1 MKTDRHFVFP
11 SVCLF
16 CLRLANC
23 IMKMSINFPTICR
36 QTGVYVCHSVLP
48 PSSHSHTH
56 ILTRTHSCLSHSM
69 PIANWVH
76 LLAANIDMTD
86 TFLFYFICIFIS
98 LFAYSIS
105 DFSLSFIISSF
116 FFCFSI
122 FIQLHLW
129 RLVPWPSPKTFANH
143 VFAFISLSSTALP
156 APDVPLPGC
165 ICVCECVCISVSAL
179 VPLLVRAVSNDIL
192 ISKGETK

>member
-36 QTGVYVCHSVLP
+36 QTGMYVCHIVLP
-48 PSSHSHTH
+48 PSSHTH
-56 ILTRTHSCLSHSM
+56 PLTRTHTHSQLPVTLNANCKLSSSAGGKYWHDRHIFILFYLHFYFTLCLLQLRLQLQLQLQL
-69 PIANWVH
+69 H
-76 LLAANIDMTD
+76 LL
-86 TFLFYFICIFIS
+86 FL
-98 LFAYSIS
+98 
-105 DFSLSFIISSF
+105 

-129 RLVPWPSPKTFANH
+129 RLVPWLSPKTFANH
-143 VFAFISLSSTALP
+143 VFCFYIFIFIGAACAWRASA
-156 APDVPLPGC
+156 
-165 ICVCECVCISVSAL
+165 CV
-179 VPLLVRAVSNDIL
+179 
-192 ISKGETK
+192 